1 MPVDWKEVND
11 RRIGEISQE
20 IMLYCS
26 RRASEMTPR
35 SFELAIISMAKLL
48 DNIAE
53 RNWKFPWVA
62 RKVKESID
70 SQNSIVAVCDMIQ
83 ALSLAKSIVYNKI
96 GDNLNLYPITAS
108 QKLAKAKNDK
118 QLECDIPSD
127 ELTEQDMVYIAYART
142 QGESISTKTFQ
153 TVIKWFEQHGLGPI
167 EALVYSVY
175 QYTKGGV
182 SISSLAQQSILGS
195 EYKLAAKSLVKKGY
209 LNPLDNGLFESTGK
223 SICNKNNKEG
233 DDEIEKDIYF
243 DRNDADT
250 WALARFHHSLLKE
263 IQDSPLWQP
272 EEVPDIPLT
281 EEQMLAFVKGYGPDF
296 DCRYA
301 PFLLGGWFYITRSG
315 HWLKKFKYT
324 KGADGFYHVSD
335 HYTTEKEKGRN
346 LLMEIIMEG
355 YFEPRIFDDRL
366 RELYDRIYHSHV

>member
-1 MPVDWKEVND
+1 
-11 RRIGEISQE
+11 
-20 IMLYCS
+20 
-26 RRASEMTPR
+26 MTPR
-35 SFELAIISMAKLL
+35 SFELAKISMAKLL

-70 SQNSIVAVCDMIQ
+70 SQNSIVAVCDKIQ

-108 QKLAKAKNDK
+108 QKIAKAKNDK
-118 QLECDIPSD
+118 LLECDIPSD

-142 QGESISTKTFQ
+142 QGESLSNRTFQ
-153 TVIKWFEQHGLGPI
+153 TSIKWFAQHNLDPI
-167 EALVYSVY
+167 EAMVYSVY
-175 QYTKGGV
+175 QYTEGCV
-182 SISSLAQQSILGS
+182 SISSLPQQSILGPD
-195 EYKLAAKSLVKKGY
+195 YKKAAKSLVQKGY
-209 LNPLDNGLFESTGK
+209 LYQLENGLFKSTGK
-223 SICNKNNKEG
+223 SICNTSICEG
-233 DDEIEKDIYF
+233 DDDKIEKDICF
-243 DRNDADT
+243 DRNDKDT

-263 IQDSPLWQP
+263 IQNSPLWQP

-301 PFLLGGWFYITRSG
+301 PFLLGDWFYITRSG

-366 RELYDRIYHSHV
+366 RELYDRIYNSQVQNKQ

>member
-1 MPVDWKEVND
+1 
-11 RRIGEISQE
+11 
-20 IMLYCS
+20 
-26 RRASEMTPR
+26 MTPR
-35 SFELAIISMAKLL
+35 SFELAKISMANLL

-53 RNWKFPWVA
+53 RNWEFPWVA

-70 SQNSIVAVCDMIQ
+70 SQDATVAICDNNQ
-83 ALSLAKSIVYNKI
+83 ALNLAKSVVYKKI

-108 QKLAKAKNDK
+108 QKIAKAKNDK
-118 QLECDIPSD
+118 LLECDIPSD
-127 ELTEQDMVYIAYART
+127 ELTDQDLVYIAYARA
-142 QGESISTKTFQ
+142 QGENISTRTFQ
-153 TVIKWFEQHGLGPI
+153 TAIKWFSQHGLDAI
-167 EALVYSVY
+167 EAQVYSVY
-175 QYTKGGV
+175 QYADGAI
-182 SISSLAQQSILGS
+182 SLSSLPQQSILGS
-195 EYKLAAKSLVKKGY
+195 DYKKAAKTLIQKGY
-209 LNPLDNGLFESTGK
+209 LNQLDDGLFESTGK
-223 SICNKNNKEG
+223 SICNYNKYEG

-272 EEVPDIPLT
+272 EEVPDVPLT
-281 EEQMLAFVKGYGPDF
+281 EEQMLAFVKGYDPDF

-335 HYTTEKEKGRN
+335 HNTTEKAKGWN
-346 LLMEIIMEG
+346 LLMQIIVEG
-355 YFEPRIFDDRL
+355 HFHPRIFDDRL
-366 RELYDRIYHSHV
+366 RKLFDKIHRSQVQESYMIK